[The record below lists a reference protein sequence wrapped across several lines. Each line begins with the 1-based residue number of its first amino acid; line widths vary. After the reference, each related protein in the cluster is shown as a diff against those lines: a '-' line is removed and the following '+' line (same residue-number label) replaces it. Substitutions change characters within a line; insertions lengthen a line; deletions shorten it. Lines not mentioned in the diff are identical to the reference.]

1 MSYNP
6 EAQIFQ
12 NQVVINDT
20 TNAGITSGG
29 LVVKG
34 GLSTQDTFVTG
45 HVAVNNVRITPNLND
60 IVNEIQNVLSNSI
73 TEFTNITDFYFDN
86 SVTNSFKAQ
95 VSITVSTGISKYAI
109 WELVG
114 VYKPS
119 GWAMTSSFTGDIT
132 GVNFRIV
139 EDSGKG
145 RIQYT
150 NSNSSGTTTIKFRAM
165 TTQPPGSSPTGSTGI
180 INNTSGPY
188 IADTLIYANTTSSI
202 ASSDLTYTSN
212 VFKIG
217 GTARLVGENANSFTN
232 FSNGGAITSM
242 GDMSVATNLIIGSKI
257 GIAKT
262 SPGYSLDVAGDIN
275 FTGTFYQNGSVYSG
289 SSVWGT
295 NGTNVF
301 YTAGN
306 LGLGGMTSPSHA
318 LEVSG
323 GIKSTSI
330 TTGNLISTSGSFA
343 NVTATAITAGS
354 FNGTRAN
361 FTNAIATAIT
371 TGTIDVTTGI
381 TAANINFTGDLY
393 KNGAVYVSSQWTTNQ
408 DFSIYYT
415 TGNVGIGNT
424 TPGQKL
430 DVTGNIR
437 VSDTGAFTNVTATA
451 MTSGSFNGTSGAFVN
466 VTATAMTSGSFNGTS
481 GAFTNVTAT
490 AMTSG
495 SFNGT
500 SGAFTN
506 VTATAM
512 TSGSFNGTSGAF
524 TNVTATAMTSGSF
537 NGTSGAFVN
546 VTATAITSGT
556 FVGTSGAFVNVTATS
571 MTSGSFNG
579 TSGNFTNINGTNS
592 SITSIVATT
601 VSSGSLYL
609 SSNAFISGNL
619 TVSGTTTTI
628 NTETTTVEDNLI
640 VLNSGPGGLVDGGI
654 LVKRFES
661 GTTGSVNYSG
671 IFYKESTDE
680 YTFATT
686 SSDPGMS
693 PVVINDYI
701 PIRSGYI
708 SITNTVEATGLG
720 TGGALNVSGGAS
732 ILKDVYVGGS
742 LTATGSVTSSSD
754 ARLKENIETIE
765 NALDKIENFRGVKYT
780 KIATGAQ
787 EIGFIAQ
794 EIEQSFPEVVS
805 TDSNGFKSVAYG
817 NVTAVLLQCI
827 KELKQEVEDLKL
839 SVKNCAY
846 NA

>member
-1 MSYNP
+1 MAYNP

-73 TEFTNITDFYFDN
+73 TEFTNITDFYFEN

-95 VSITVSTGISKYAI
+95 VAITVSTGISKYAV

-119 GWAMTSSFTGDIT
+119 GWTMTSSFTGDIT

-139 EDSGKG
+139 EDSGRG
-145 RIQYT
+145 QIQYT
-150 NSNSSGTTTIKFRAM
+150 NSNSSGTTTIKFRAV

-202 ASSDLTYTSN
+202 ASSDITYSSN
-212 VFKIG
+212 VLKIG

-242 GDMSVATNLIIGSKI
+242 GDMSVATNLIVGSKI
-257 GIAKT
+257 GISKT
-262 SPGYSLDVAGDIN
+262 SPGFTLDVGGDIN

-306 LGLGGMTSPSHA
+306 LGLGGMTSPAHA

-323 GIKSTSI
+323 GIKSTNL
-330 TTGNLISTSGSFA
+330 TTGNIRASDMT
-343 NVTATAITAGS
+343 ITG
-354 FNGTRAN
+354 
-361 FTNAIATAIT
+361 IT
-371 TGTIDVTTGI
+371 TGTMFASTGI
-381 TAANINFTGDLY
+381 TAANINFTGNLY
-393 KNGAVYVSSQWTTNQ
+393 KNGALYVSSQWTTDP
-408 DFSIYYT
+408 DFNIYYT

-424 TPGQKL
+424 APGKTL
-430 DVTGNIR
+430 DVTGDIR
-437 VSDTGAFTNVTATA
+437 GTGISATSI
-451 MTSGSFNGTSGAFVN
+451 TSGS
-466 VTATAMTSGSFNGTS
+466 AT
-481 GAFTNVTAT
+481 FT
-490 AMTSG
+490 
-495 SFNGT
+495 
-500 SGAFTN
+500 
-506 VTATAM
+506 
-512 TSGSFNGTSGAF
+512 
-524 TNVTATAMTSGSF
+524 
-537 NGTSGAFVN
+537 N
-546 VTATAITSGT
+546 VTATAITSGS
-556 FVGTSGAFVNVTATS
+556 FAGS
-571 MTSGSFNG
+571 SGSFI
-579 TSGNFTNINGTNS
+579 NISGTNS
-592 SITSIVATT
+592 SIGSIVATT
-601 VSSGSLYL
+601 VSSGTLYL
-609 SSNAFISGNL
+609 SSDAYITGNL

-628 NTETTTVEDNLI
+628 NTETSIIEDNLI
-640 VLNSGPGGLVDGGI
+640 VLNSGPAGLADGGL

-661 GTTGSVNYSG
+661 GTTGSVNYAG
-671 IFYKESTDE
+671 VFYKESTDE

-686 SSDPGMS
+686 SSDPGAS
-693 PVVINDYI
+693 PVTIGDYL
-701 PIRSGYI
+701 PVRCGYI
-708 SITNTVEATGLG
+708 SIANTVEATGVG
-720 TGGALNVSGGAS
+720 TGGSLNVAGGAS
-732 ILKDVYVGGS
+732 IVKDLYVGGS
-742 LTATGSVTSSSD
+742 IAATGSVTSSSD
-754 ARLKENIETIE
+754 ARLKENVETIE
-765 NALDKIENFRGVKYT
+765 NALDKIQNFRGVTYT
-780 KIATGAQ
+780 KKATGAK

-794 EIEQSFPEVVS
+794 EIEESFPELVM

-827 KELKQEVEDLKL
+827 KELKQEIEDLK
-839 SVKNCAY
+839 SR
-846 NA
+846 